1 MPGPRIRAYA
11 RPKKG
16 TIKRLVKS
24 LWKYF
29 KLEIIIS
36 LITLFLSIL
45 VNLNGSIFASLITQ
59 VVTNA
64 VKEGASNVFT
74 GSFEASLLNVIPL
87 HTNLTQLLIAL
98 SCIYGLGVICSWTW
112 TRTMAV
118 VTQKYLNIF
127 RIKMFSHM
135 QKLPIK
141 YFDARPPMILV
152 LKTIARVPAITINV
166 IQIENINMMPKA
178 ATAVIP
184 VAKMFGID

>member
-1 MPGPRIRAYA
+1 MPGPRIRTYA

-24 LWKYF
+24 LWKHF
-29 KLEIIIS
+29 KFEIIIS

-45 VNLNGSIFASLITQ
+45 VNLCGSIFASLITQ

-64 VKEGASNVFT
+64 VKEGAPDVFT
-74 GSFEASLLNVIPL
+74 GSFEASLLNILPL
-87 HTNLTQLLIAL
+87 HTNLTKLLIAL

-112 TRTMAV
+112 TRTMAI

-141 YFDARPPMILV
+141 YFD
-152 LKTIARVPAITINV
+152 TH
-166 IQIENINMMPKA
+166 
-178 ATAVIP
+178 
-184 VAKMFGID
+184 